1 MNAATSLSS
10 AFMRRLA
17 RTPLRRR
24 AVLLPS
30 RQLSS
35 TAPVFKQRALPKPLD
50 PYSSSALAAL
60 LARLSL
66 PSTPALQQTLMA
78 CLTHPSFSAAEAQDT
93 EATTASAQ
101 ENNELLASL
110 GNSLLGL
117 FASEEIAIR
126 YPQLPSNALSAA
138 VTSYVGPNALSSV
151 ARDLG
156 LGVTNKQPEVHANAP
171 AAMPIRWK
179 RTIRSRFPSVNE
191 GEEAE
196 AEIVRRKDNFQEG
209 LASVVRSFVGLVYQE
224 QVCRELII
232 TLGRAQLT

>member
-1 MNAATSLSS
+1 MNPAASLSS

-24 AVLLPS
+24 VVVPA

-35 TAPVFKQRALPKPLD
+35 TAAVLKQRALPKPLD
-50 PYSSSALAAL
+50 PYSSSSLAAL

-78 CLTHPSFSAAEAQDT
+78 CLTHPSFSVAQAQDT
-93 EATTASAQ
+93 EGSADAQ

-117 FASEEIAIR
+117 FASEEIAVR
-126 YPQLPSNALSAA
+126 YPHLPSNALSAA

-156 LGVTNKQPEVHANAP
+156 LAGTNKQGEVHANAP
-171 AAMPIRWK
+171 SAIPIRWK
-179 RTIRSRFPSVNE
+179 RAPYVRQKEDEVPEF
-191 GEEAE
+191 
-196 AEIVRRKDNFQEG
+196 VRRKDNFQEG
-209 LASVVRSFVGLVYQE
+209 LASVVRSFIGLIYQE
-224 QVCRELII
+224 QVS
-232 TLGRAQLT
+232 